1 MDQTWLQEF
10 SAKTGGSQEESEF
23 HLQGPE
29 NYVSMTFQCVNS
41 PAWDGLKLEH
51 LPVAFMWGK
60 ITPQLQPVYSIKV
73 RGAAER
79 LREPK

>member
-60 ITPQLQPVYSIKV
+60 NNPS
-73 RGAAER
+73 AATC
-79 LREPK
+79 LLN